1 MTPTTRAPA
10 RSAPALPD
18 DLDRL
23 LRRMRL
29 PYLRA
34 AAPDVIATAKAQRWD
49 PAEILRVLINEEVI
63 GRDAATRRMRR
74 KTANFPT
81 GKTLATWRP
90 DESSITTATQ
100 QALSTLEWIGRA
112 ENLAVS
118 GPSGTGKS
126 HFVEALAHQAIEA
139 DLRVA
144 WFTLET
150 LTATI
155 ARAKADGSTART
167 VARICRADLIVVD
180 DIGMLPA
187 GQDAAEAFYRI
198 VDAAYERRSIAVTS
212 NIHPSGFDTFMP
224 KTLATATVDRLLHH
238 AHLITTQGD
247 SHRLQQALAGKGV
260 KALT

>member
-1 MTPTTRAPA
+1 VSTPAAPPL
-10 RSAPALPD
+10 PAELEA
-18 DLDRL
+18 L

-34 AAPDVIATAKAQRWD
+34 AAPDVIATAKAQRWE
-49 PAEILRVLINEEVI
+49 PAEVLRVLLAEEVL
-63 GRDAATRRMRR
+63 GRDGATRRMRR
-74 KTANFPT
+74 KTANFPA
-81 GKTLATWRP
+81 GKTFATWRP
-90 DESSITTATQ
+90 GESSIPAPTQ

-112 ENLAVS
+112 ENLAVA

-126 HFVEALAHQAIEA
+126 HFVEALAQNAI
-139 DLRVA
+139 DNDMRVA

-155 ARAKADGSTART
+155 GRARADGSTART
-167 VARICRADLIVVD
+167 VARICRSDLIVID

-198 VDAAYERRSIAVTS
+198 IDAAYERRSIAVTS
-212 NIHPSGFDTFMP
+212 NIHPSGFDTIMP

-238 AHLITTQGD
+238 AHLIITQGD
-247 SHRLQQALAGKGV
+247 SHRLQQALTGKGV